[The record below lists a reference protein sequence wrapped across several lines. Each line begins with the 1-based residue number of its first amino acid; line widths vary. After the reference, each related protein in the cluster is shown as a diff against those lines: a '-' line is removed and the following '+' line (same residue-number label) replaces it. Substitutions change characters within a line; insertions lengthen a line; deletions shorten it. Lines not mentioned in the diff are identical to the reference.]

1 MFTIMENRKRPRLEL
16 INTNNNNSTNDL
28 VQGVASAVQTTTNA
42 AMGTATLATI
52 GGQRYFKWKLKFL
65 INFNIFCFQN
75 LVLF

>member
-52 GGQRYFKWKLKFL
+52 GGQRYFIWNFIKVFL
-65 INFNIFCFQN
+65 LIFQN

>member
-1 MFTIMENRKRPRLEL
+1 MENRKRPRLEL

-52 GGQRYFKWKLKFL
+52 GGQRYF
-65 INFNIFCFQN
+65 I
-75 LVLF
+75 

>member
-52 GGQRYFKWKLKFL
+52 GGQRYFIWKLIKVF
-65 INFNIFCFQN
+65 FFY
-75 LVLF
+75 